1 MKWNVDASYDPNLPH
16 AAVGGVLRSDTGA
29 FVALFSSPIPK
40 MEINSAK
47 IFAIVRAIKI
57 TMSSVKIKHQQI
69 IIESDSLN
77 AVRWCNEECGGPW
90 NLKFPLNFSRNARK
104 SELKISIIHQK
115 RDANMV
121 ADSLTKQGL
130 RRDAEFLAWC

>member
-1 MKWNVDASYDPNLPH
+1 
-16 AAVGGVLRSDTGA
+16 
-29 FVALFSSPIPK
+29 
-40 MEINSAK
+40 MEINSAE

-57 TMSSVKIKHQQI
+57 TSSSDKIKHRQI

-90 NLKFPLNFSRNARK
+90 NLKFPLNFIRNARK
-104 SELKISIIHQK
+104 SELKISIIHQ
-115 RDANMV
+115 RREANMV
-121 ADSLTKQGL
+121 ADSMAKQGL